1 MVNGLNERTL
11 LTKRLAEAEAAYHE
25 LVMGTSA
32 RVFVDQSGERIEYTP
47 ANAPRLAA
55 YIADL
60 KRQLGAKP
68 LGPMGFFL

>member
-1 MVNGLNERTL
+1 VNGLEKRIP
-11 LTKRLAEAEAAYHE
+11 LTKRLAEAEVAYHE
-25 LVMGTSA
+25 LVVGTSA

-60 KRQLGAKP
+60 KRQLGTSS
-68 LGPMGFFL
+68 LGPMRFWF